1 MRKMKTILLSI
12 LSLAKKGVMLGMKLP
27 SYGEGLGV
35 GLLIFLTSCERE
47 PLLHLYDSA
56 DADFSLPI
64 VKLDLEVYWDYE
76 IGYDI
81 SYDWKAEWN
90 YDWDETDKAIFGE
103 IGYVE
108 PTVFNLRRYY
118 TGDQKYGP
126 HTSVLAHTIYGTTFN
141 GRFDWGYWDLLV
153 WNEIATIG
161 GVQSLHI
168 DEETSLDAVVAYTNQ
183 SMNPSRYQAPKY
195 TRSFYEP
202 EALFSAYD
210 AGEEINRN
218 LDGFDY
224 DAERNIYVKHLN
236 MKLVPITYIY
246 LTQVILRHNNG
257 RITSVDGNAN
267 LSGMARST
275 VLNTGRSGE
284 DPITVYYNVRMKNNM
299 PITHPIRGVP
309 KGEITDIVG
318 GRLMSFG
325 LCSTAANN
333 VSRADEV
340 SDPYR
345 HYMDVTMQF
354 YNGKDSTIVFDVTDQ
369 VRKRYKGGVI
379 TVVLDVDSVPIP
391 ARKGGSGFDAVVKD
405 FEEEQYEFE
414 M

>member
-1 MRKMKTILLSI
+1 M
-12 LSLAKKGVMLGMKLP
+12 
-27 SYGEGLGV
+27 
-35 GLLIFLTSCERE
+35 
-47 PLLHLYDSA
+47 
-56 DADFSLPI
+56 
-64 VKLDLEVYWDYE
+64 
-76 IGYDI
+76 
-81 SYDWKAEWN
+81 
-90 YDWDETDKAIFGE
+90 
-103 IGYVE
+103 
-108 PTVFNLRRYY
+108 
-118 TGDQKYGP
+118 Q
-126 HTSVLAHTIYGTTFN
+126 
-141 GRFDWGYWDLLV
+141 
-153 WNEIATIG
+153 
-161 GVQSLHI
+161 
-168 DEETSLDAVVAYTNQ
+168 
-183 SMNPSRYQAPKY
+183 
-195 TRSFYEP
+195 
-202 EALFSAYD
+202 
-210 AGEEINRN
+210 
-218 LDGFDY
+218 
-224 DAERNIYVKHLN
+224 
-236 MKLVPITYIY
+236 LVPITYIY

-325 LCSTAANN
+325 LCSTAANSI
-333 VSRADEV
+333 SRADEV
-340 SDPYR
+340 SDPYH

-354 YNGKDSTIVFDVTDQ
+354 NNGMDSTFVFDVTDQ

-379 TVVLDVDSVPIP
+379 TVVLDVDTVPIP